1 MVASAGSASASAC
14 TQTLFYFSFRS
25 FRKHRRACERSER
38 ARTSAERE
46 KHYFLVLVVYKSP
59 FFIFYHLRST
69 DFKEIN
75 RGSLNRLHR
84 SIKRSNSMVDKS
96 SSFTGNYCHECNRY
110 DEAPRA
116 KYISRILKLLE
127 HFYFYILHSYTCVER
142 GKDVM
147 SYFASSSSYSNTF
160 LVIYNFSK
168 TTDLSVLVYWTD

>member
-1 MVASAGSASASAC
+1 MVASAGSASTSAC

-142 GKDVM
+142 VKM
-147 SYFASSSSYSNTF
+147 
-160 LVIYNFSK
+160 
-168 TTDLSVLVYWTD
+168 